1 MKDISFTRESGLIGD
16 LHRVIRDNLAHM
28 SAEKSQF
35 TGLILVSGIDTPGIT
50 QALFETLAPFAIT
63 ILDIEQVVIRDRL
76 ILTVLVSLN
85 PAHTEAIDEDLQ
97 ACSEKLGIDIATS
110 FQEQGEDTIAAKTGL
125 VHVVALGN
133 PLAPSAIAGIAAAIA
148 SQGGNIERIHRT
160 ASYPITAIE
169 FVVSGADQLV
179 IRQCLVEVT
188 TTHLVDIA
196 VSPGGLMRWAK
207 KLVVMD
213 VDSTLIQQEVIELL
227 AAKAGAGEK
236 VKEITDAAMRGEL
249 DFAESLVARVALL
262 EGLPESVITE
272 VQGEVVL
279 TPGARTLVQTL
290 HKLGHSVAL
299 VSGGFTEVISPIV
312 KELGI
317 SHYRANTLEIKNGK
331 LTGKVTGSII
341 DRAAKAQALRDFAS
355 IEGVQL
361 EQTIAIGDGANDL
374 DMISIAGLGI
384 AFNAK
389 PAVKE
394 AADSSVSAPYL
405 DSVLYLLGISREDI
419 DAAGAIRK

>member
-1 MKDISFTRESGLIGD
+1 MNAES
-16 LHRVIRDNLAHM
+16 
-28 SAEKSQF
+28 SQY
-35 TGLILVSGIDTPGIT
+35 TGLILVSGIDSPGIT
-50 QALFETLAPFAIT
+50 QALFETLAPFSIT
-63 ILDIEQVVIRDRL
+63 VLDIEQVVIRDRL
-76 ILTVLVSLN
+76 ILTVLIALN
-85 PAHTEAIDEDLQ
+85 PAHAQAIEDDLQ
-97 ACSEKLGIDIATS
+97 SCADRLSIDIATS
-110 FQEQGEDTIAAKTGL
+110 FQEQGQSTIAAKSGL

-133 PLAPSAIAGIAAAIA
+133 PLPPTAIAAIAAAIA
-148 SQGGNIERIHRT
+148 SQGGNIERIQRT

-169 FVVSGADQLV
+169 FLVSGADQLS

-188 TTHLVDIA
+188 TSNNVDIA

-227 AAKAGAGEK
+227 AAKAGVADQ
-236 VKEITDAAMRGEL
+236 VVAITDSAMRGEI
-249 DFAESLVARVALL
+249 DFAESLIARVALL
-262 EGLPESVITE
+262 KGLPESVIEE
-272 VQGEVVL
+272 VRKEITL

-299 VSGGFTEVISPIV
+299 VSGGFTEVIEPIAKDLQITHV
-312 KELGI
+312 
-317 SHYRANTLEIKNGK
+317 RANSLEVVDGA
-331 LTGKVTGSII
+331 LTGKVQGAII
-341 DRAAKAQALRDFAS
+341 DRAAKATALRDFAA
-355 IEGVQL
+355 IEGVTL

-389 PAVKE
+389 PAVKA

-405 DSVLYLLGISREDI
+405 DSVLYLLGITREEVEE
-419 DAAGAIRK
+419 AGATRK